1 MFVYMKHQC
10 THILLNVMNQHI
22 TITEHMA
29 RTVVQIHDNADVES
43 RGNWV
48 YLEPELDC
56 IQDLLGGFL
65 DLSEHVY
72 LHA

>member
-10 THILLNVMNQHI
+10 THILLNVMKQHI

-29 RTVVQIHDNADVES
+29 RTVVQIYDNADVES

-48 YLEPELDC
+48 YL
-56 IQDLLGGFL
+56 
-65 DLSEHVY
+65 
-72 LHA
+72 